1 MHLPRSIPDPMALV
15 KDHLPKGLYQ
25 RSLIIIIAPVV
36 LLQALLAHTFYERHW
51 QNVTE
56 RLSEDVA
63 SEIAFLIDTN
73 GYRDLAHSGLA
84 REAFDRF
91 GFNLSFEP
99 GARLP
104 PQGGADSLLEETI
117 RKKFAENIKYPF
129 WFDVIRR
136 EDLVDIRVAVD
147 GGVLKT
153 LVRASRVYATNWH
166 IFLVWMLIISTVL
179 LAFAIG
185 FLRNQVRPILRLSY
199 AAQAFGKG
207 RDVPFKPSGAREVRM
222 AAESFI
228 DMRDRIKRHI
238 EQRTEML
245 AGVSHDLRTP
255 LTRMKLSLAFLPD
268 DPEIKELRADIREM
282 ERMLEEY
289 LDFARGAGGED
300 PQLTDLAALTAE
312 VCEGARREGAD
323 LTLNTEGELSMR
335 VRRNALKRCLAN
347 IVGNAARYGDH
358 VTVSA
363 GRTPSAIEIAVD
375 DDGPGIPLERR
386 EDAFRAFHRLDP
398 SRDPNKM
405 GVGLG
410 LTIARDIARGHGGD
424 VVLGDSPKGGLRATI
439 RLPA

>member
-1 MHLPRSIPDPMALV
+1 MHLPWGIPDPFSLI
-15 KDHLPKGLYQ
+15 KNRLPKGLYQ

-36 LLQALLAHTFYERHW
+36 LLQAALTHTFYERHW

-56 RLSEDVA
+56 LLSNNVSA
-63 SEIAFLIDTN
+63 EIAYLIDT
-73 GYRDLAHSGLA
+73 GQYKHIEGSALATA
-84 REAFDRF
+84 AVARF
-91 GFNLSFEP
+91 GFVVNFEEG
-99 GARLP
+99 GALP
-104 PQGGADSLLEETI
+104 SPGGADSLLEETI
-117 RKKFAENIKYPF
+117 RKKFADNIKYPF

-136 EDLVDIRVAVD
+136 EDKVDIRVVVG
-147 GGVLKT
+147 GGVLDVK
-153 LVRASRVYATNWH
+153 VRASRVYATNWH
-166 IFLVWMLIISTVL
+166 IFLVWMIVTSTIL
-179 LAFAIG
+179 LAIAVL

-207 RDVPFKPSGAREVRM
+207 RDVPFKPSGALEVRM

-228 DMRDRIKRHI
+228 AMRDRIKRHI

-268 DPEIKELRADIREM
+268 DPEIRELRADIREM

-300 PQLTDLAALTAE
+300 PQLTDLAGLAAE

-323 LTLNTEGELSMR
+323 VTLKTEGELSLR
-335 VRRNALKRCLAN
+335 ARRNALKRCLTN
-347 IVGNAARYGDH
+347 IVGNAARYGRH
-358 VTVSA
+358 VIVSA
-363 GRTPSAIEIAVD
+363 GRTEGAIEIVVD
-375 DDGPGIPLERR
+375 DDGPGITPELR
-386 EDAFRAFHRLDP
+386 EDAFRPFRRLDP
-398 SRDPNKM
+398 SRDPNKA

-424 VVLGDSPKGGLRATI
+424 ILLGDGPRGGLRATI